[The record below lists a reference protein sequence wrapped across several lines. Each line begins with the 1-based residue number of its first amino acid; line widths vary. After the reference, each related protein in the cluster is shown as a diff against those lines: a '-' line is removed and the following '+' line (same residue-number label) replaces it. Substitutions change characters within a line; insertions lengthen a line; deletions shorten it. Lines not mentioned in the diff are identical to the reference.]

1 MGKMKFLYNSFGYL
15 SKAFLSICIIS
26 LAIKVCGCSA
36 RAMNV
41 RWFFGRANVAVI
53 SSVERRSTETV
64 MWEFNLF

>member
-1 MGKMKFLYNSFGYL
+1 MKFLYNSFGYL

-26 LAIKVCGCSA
+26 LAIKVFGYSA

-41 RWFFGRANVAVI
+41 ARRANVAVI